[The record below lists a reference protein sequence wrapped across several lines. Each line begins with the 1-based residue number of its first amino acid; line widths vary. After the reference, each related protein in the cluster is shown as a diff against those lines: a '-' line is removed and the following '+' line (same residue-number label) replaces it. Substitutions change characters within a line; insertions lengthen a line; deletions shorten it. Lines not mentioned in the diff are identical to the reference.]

1 MFLAPVAFLGCS
13 VIPHLPR
20 ASLDES
26 FPKAFFG
33 VSRSVA
39 GTINLLKMLF
49 PLESRNLLVM

>member
-13 VIPHLPR
+13 RVIPHLLR

-33 VSRSVA
+33 VSRCVE
-39 GTINLLKMLF
+39 
-49 PLESRNLLVM
+49 ESRNLLVM